1 MKALPPLSRRHG
13 AIGVDWGTSSLRAYR
28 LDRHGRLQARLSNDQ
43 GILRS
48 SPRFAEVCARVITE
62 LGGADFDGPV
72 ILSGMI
78 GSSMGWQEVAY
89 LNLQQPLR
97 GLAGCLVP
105 VRAAPSRRPCW
116 IVPGYAG
123 FPSSAEPAQG
133 VDVMRGEEM
142 QLLGASLLEATH
154 DGCWYV
160 LPGTHSKW
168 VYVQD
173 GVIRRFTTFMTGE
186 LFAALSQHGTLAAL
200 MTEDTSTSPQA
211 FADGVNAAAQRG
223 LSSALF
229 GCRARVV
236 TGTMPARDARDYLS
250 GLLIGAEWHEALSLS
265 HPRPSRITILG
276 APALAQRYRDVG
288 AQLQIEV
295 VCLDPDAVYTAAL
308 AELAAA
314 CPTAS
319 QG

>member
-1 MKALPPLSRRHG
+1 MQANPPSSRRHG
-13 AIGVDWGTSSLRAYR
+13 AIGVDWGTTSLRAYR
-28 LDRHGRLQARLSNDQ
+28 LDGSGQLQASMSNDQ

-48 SPRFAEVCARVITE
+48 SPRFAEVCERVITE
-62 LGGADFDGPV
+62 LGGTGFDGPV
-72 ILSGMI
+72 MLSGMI
-78 GSSMGWQEVAY
+78 GSTLGWQEVPY
-89 LNLQQPLR
+89 LGLDQPLME
-97 GLAGCLVP
+97 LASHLVP
-105 VRAAPSRRPCW
+105 VLDAPRGRPCW

-133 VDVMRGEEM
+133 IDVMRGEEV
-142 QLLGASLLEATH
+142 QLLGACLLETTH
-154 DGCWYV
+154 AGCWYV

-173 GVIRRFTTFMTGE
+173 GIIRRFTTFMTGE
-186 LFAALSQHGTLAAL
+186 LFATLSQHGTLASL
-200 MTEDTSTSPQA
+200 MADDAGTSPQT

-250 GLLIGAEWHEALSLS
+250 GLLIGAEWREALALS

-288 AQLQIEV
+288 AQLRIEV
-295 VCLDPDAVYTAAL
+295 ACLDPDVAYAAAL
-308 AELAAA
+308 AELAAT

-319 QG
+319 QR